1 MQFAKADQRGFKH
14 VADDVAWRR
23 RVMREEYH
31 FSEVNKQVDQQAYY
45 KERLENS
52 VRKAKIVTES
62 MKQRREAASASPIK
76 KL

>member
-1 MQFAKADQRGFKH
+1 MQFAKASQRGFKH

-31 FSEVNKQVDQQAYY
+31 FSEVNKPVDQQVYY

-62 MKQRREAASASPIK
+62 MKKRRGTASTSPIK
-76 KL
+76 KP